1 MNDISKTLNS
11 ERSLKT
17 NWISCT
23 TPCNIMVMH
32 FAEVLEGWHH
42 PPEGVIPCCFSV
54 TLSLF
59 LFLIDML
66 FPDLNISPWLCTSA
80 FLCSA
85 RLPQRLLLLVLRFPL
100 YLPWFFKTIRFCSTS
115 SLWSSFSVWQS
126 LKFWSYLWVAHP
138 ISLHLICD
146 KLLNEDQYAF
156 SPAAPT
162 FCSPP
167 SLQN

>member
-1 MNDISKTLNS
+1 MISPKLWTQKGASRLT
-11 ERSLKT
+11 ESLAQLHV
-17 NWISCT
+17 ISWWC
-23 TPCNIMVMH
+23 ILQRFWRVFM
-32 FAEVLEGWHH
+32 L
-42 PPEGVIPCCFSV
+42 
-54 TLSLF
+54 LF
-59 LFLIDML
+59 HDLMSLFLIDML
-66 FPDLNISPWLCTSA
+66 FPDLNISAWLCMSA
-80 FLCSA
+80 FRCSA
-85 RLPQRLLLLVLRFPL
+85 RLPQRLLLLVLHLPL